1 MVRIFQILAN
11 EKQLRWLSDGL
22 TVKSAADYTP
32 KRGDPDYDKNNDA
45 PWIRRFAAD
54 GGSVIISGDTNMR
67 RQPHERLALVQQ
79 GMVTI
84 FFEPKWSKWVFFRKC
99 ALLLNWWPAI
109 AKTAKAAKPGSF
121 WRVPANWELD
131 GKLHPVSNEDA
142 RLLRIQRQIAAKETV
157 RARRKRP
164 AHAAEQGTLER
175 GITDKDDK

>member
-1 MVRIFQILAN
+1 MKIAFDENIPTAMVRIFQILAN

-54 GGSVIISGDTNMR
+54 GGSAIISGDTNMR

-99 ALLLNWWPAI
+99 SAAAELVARHREDGEGREAGFLLACAGKLGTGR
-109 AKTAKAAKPGSF
+109 KTAPRF
-121 WRVPANWELD
+121 E
-131 GKLHPVSNEDA
+131 
-142 RLLRIQRQIAAKETV
+142 
-157 RARRKRP
+157 
-164 AHAAEQGTLER
+164 
-175 GITDKDDK
+175 